1 MAKLQSLRPGC
12 KDVFNAF
19 LVRNADYEGYDE
31 IPVLRP
37 TYNLPNQIITFS
49 KAVLSQDY
57 DQWVCFYE
65 DDAAFVRLWNNPTK
79 YLPILKRFNGIIT
92 PDFSLYQD
100 MPLCMQKWNIYR
112 SRAIGV
118 WLQENGVKVIPNI
131 RWADFRTHRA
141 ACLGISTHSV
151 ISIGSH
157 GALKDVVI
165 RKNFVAGLDYVI
177 HTLSPSGLVVYGA
190 MPEAIFGK
198 YENTGIT
205 IVQFDASITQ
215 IHKAGDA

>member
-1 MAKLQSLRPGC
+1 MAKLQSQRPGC
-12 KDVFNAF
+12 KDVFHAF
-19 LVRNADYEGYDE
+19 LVKNADYEGYDE
-31 IPVLRP
+31 IPILKP
-37 TYNLPNQIITFS
+37 TYILPNRIITFS
-49 KAVLSQDY
+49 EALRSRDY

-65 DDAAFVRLWNNPTK
+65 DDAVFVRLWKNPTK
-79 YLPILKRFNGIIT
+79 YLPILKRFNGVIT
-92 PDFSLYQD
+92 PDFSLYRD

-118 WLQENGVKVIPNI
+118 WLQENDVKIVPNI
-131 RWADFRTHRA
+131 RWADFRTYRT

-157 GALKDVVI
+157 GALKDVI
-165 RKNFVAGLDYVI
+165 TRKDFVAGLDFVI

-198 YENTGIT
+198 YERTGMT
-205 IVQFDASITQ
+205 IVQFDALITR
-215 IHKAGDA
+215 IHKGGDA